1 MKKNIYIQEYCIRGG
16 QDEESGKETKCGK
29 ITVKGD
35 NPEQEL
41 WDMVLGEIS
50 AGYEQRL
57 FVNDDYY
64 DIVGSDEAVAELRK
78 DGMEAFKKE
87 HGIEKITSMGYYN
100 DEWSGYMSDQ
110 TDYRIQ
116 EFKPRKKPEPTEAVK
131 KLLEQVNK
139 ITDDGIKELRHY
151 TETLEDSSDTANCF
165 AKVYDAVKNFANRF
179 GAVVDPEPVKYFTI
193 CGFHDRVFDDT
204 DPILS
209 NASYDTPQE
218 AYPAVVEIVNDIIK
232 ENHLEN
238 EQPLITVDDC
248 CDTGFHFSVTNHNV
262 NVVIQEHI
270 HK

>member
-1 MKKNIYIQEYCIRGG
+1 
-16 QDEESGKETKCGK
+16 
-29 ITVKGD
+29 VKGD

-78 DGMEAFKKE
+78 EGMEAFKKA
-87 HGIEKITSMGYYN
+87 HDIEKITSMGYYN

-116 EFKPRKKPEPTEAVK
+116 ESKPRKKPEPTEAVK

-165 AKVYDAVKNFANRF
+165 AKVYDVVKNFANRF
-179 GAVVDPEPVKYFTI
+179 GAAVDPEPAKPTVEQIKAAVLRYLDGKFETAE
-193 CGFHDRVFDDT
+193 VVDDYRKVVT
-204 DPILS
+204 DGLQ
-209 NASYDTPQE
+209 ASYTTKEELRAD
-218 AYPAVVEIVNDIIK
+218 VERIFK
-232 ENHLEN
+232 EGE
-238 EQPLITVDDC
+238 D
-248 CDTGFHFSVTNHNV
+248 FFS
-262 NVVIQEHI
+262 EG
-270 HK
+270 K